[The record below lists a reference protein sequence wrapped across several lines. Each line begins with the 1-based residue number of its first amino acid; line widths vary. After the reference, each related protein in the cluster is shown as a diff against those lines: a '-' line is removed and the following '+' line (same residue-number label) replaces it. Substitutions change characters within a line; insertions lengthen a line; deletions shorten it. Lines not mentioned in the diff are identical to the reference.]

1 MTKEKIKS
9 IIYAISVLSGTIIG
23 VALFSLPYLTLQVGW
38 LTMLLYFII
47 LGGLIVLLHVLFGE
61 LVLQTP
67 DQKRF
72 PGIAEYYWGKGGK
85 YLTLTTHLICLVCTI
100 LAYILVGGG
109 FLYELLSI
117 IIPNISLP
125 LAILI
130 FWALGALIIFLGS
143 SALNKIQL
151 VGIISF
157 IFVMLGLAW
166 LGRAEISMA
175 NVFARNGDN
184 INWFMPYGILI
195 FALWG
200 MTLIPQIE
208 DILGKNK
215 QYMTRVVIASIILPI
230 IVYILFTALVL
241 GISGTGTEPLALTS
255 LSNQLGEGAY
265 SLILFFGLITTF
277 TSFIAIGL
285 IMAQV
290 FEFDLKI
297 RKIKS
302 WTMTVSLP
310 LLLYFAGIKNFLELI
325 IFLGAV
331 LLAID
336 GINMLLMYRHGLPQ
350 AKLWKRFA
358 SLILIIMLMGGIVYE
373 IASLIN

>member
-72 PGIAEYYWGKGGK
+72 PGIAEYYWGKRGK

-255 LSNQLGEGAY
+255 LSNQLGKGAY